1 MEKNYF
7 TWTFKYL
14 HFQYKKWLFIR
25 HFASGINSRQVFA
38 YVSMICIG
46 IMISLPA
53 HAQQDN
59 AARLQELKD
68 ATKIDADTTGWIH
81 GGGIGLDIGQLA
93 FVNPKLG
100 SGENR
105 FGLGGAI
112 NYFAHLRHK
121 RYNWAN
127 SFSLNMA
134 LEKLG
139 SGAIRSNSDEKM
151 PFQKSIDELRINSK
165 FGYSISENSN
175 FHYAV
180 DFSFL
185 SQFTPTYISKVDGGN
200 YLKDIEVLETDLG
213 AKLFSPATIVLGI
226 GIDYKPRPEW
236 SIYLS
241 PLSYKG
247 LIVADDEIAALG
259 IHGNPWNSET
269 DYENTH
275 HQMGGLLKIG
285 YAGSLVPKRINYSTT
300 LGLYSNYLKKPKNI
314 DVDWVNELAFTI
326 YKGLQLSVLVNLFY
340 DDDVKVQITDNDA
353 VGGIKR
359 DAEGKPILGKRVSIT
374 EQMLLKYIHVF

>member
-1 MEKNYF
+1 MFKNVKSLF
-7 TWTFKYL
+7 FKNQDVKTFPNSIS
-14 HFQYKKWLFIR
+14 IR
-25 HFASGINSRQVFA
+25 AMMSLIGVLVFA
-38 YVSMICIG
+38 LMVSH
-46 IMISLPA
+46 PA
-53 HAQQDN
+53 AAQQDN
-59 AARLQELKD
+59 AQRLQDLKE

-81 GGGIGLDIGQLA
+81 GGGIGMDIGQLA

-112 NYFAHLRHK
+112 NYFAHLRQK
-121 RYNWAN
+121 RYNWSN

-134 LEKLG
+134 LQKLG
-139 SGAIRSNSDEKM
+139 SGSIRSNSDQKM

-165 FGYSISENSN
+165 FGYSVKESSD

-200 YLKDIEVLETDLG
+200 YLKDIEILETDLS
-213 AKLFSPATIVLGI
+213 AKLFNPATIVLGV
-226 GIDYKPRPEW
+226 GIDYKPTPQW

-247 LIVADDEIAALG
+247 LIVADDDIAAMG
-259 IHGNPWNSET
+259 IHGNPWKSAT
-269 DYENTH
+269 DFENTH

-285 YAGSLVPKRINYSTT
+285 FAGSLVPKRINYSTT

-314 DVDWVNELAFTI
+314 DVDWVNELAFNI
-326 YKGLQLSVLVNLFY
+326 YKGLQLSVLVNVFY
-340 DDDVKVQITDNDA
+340 DDDVKVQITDSNA

-359 DAEGKPILGKRVSIT
+359 DAEGNPILGKRVSIT

>member
-1 MEKNYF
+1 MFKNVKSLF
-7 TWTFKYL
+7 CK
-14 HFQYKKWLFIR
+14 FQGETI
-25 HFASGINSRQVFA
+25 SQNSILTRGVIPA
-38 YVSMICIG
+38 IG
-46 IMISLPA
+46 ILFFVLMISYPA
-53 HAQQDN
+53 IAQQDN
-59 AARLQELKD
+59 AQRLQDLKD

-81 GGGIGLDIGQLA
+81 GGGIGMDIGQLA

-112 NYFAHLRHK
+112 NYFAHLREK
-121 RYNWAN
+121 RYNWSN

-134 LEKLG
+134 LQKLG
-139 SGAIRSNSDEKM
+139 SGSIRSNSDQKM

-165 FGYSISENSN
+165 FGYSVKESSN

-200 YLKDIEVLETDLG
+200 YLKDIEILETDLS
-213 AKLFSPATIVLGI
+213 AKLFNPATIVLGV
-226 GIDYKPRPEW
+226 GIDYKPTPQW

-247 LIVADDEIAALG
+247 LIVADDDIAALG

-285 YAGSLVPKRINYSTT
+285 FAGSLVPKRINYSTT
-300 LGLYSNYLKKPKNI
+300 MGLYSNYLKKPKNI
-314 DVDWVNELAFTI
+314 DVDWVNELAFNI
-326 YKGLQLSVLVNLFY
+326 YKGLQLSVLVNVFY
-340 DDDVKVQITDNDA
+340 DDDVKVQITDSNA

-359 DAEGKPILGKRVSIT
+359 DEEGNPILGKRVSIT